1 MSAPRVRNIVTP
13 HNPTSH
19 PPRLHTPS
27 MIDELVT
34 GLVEREQA
42 VLRELVRL
50 AELNTA
56 QALAEPAFHAASMSI
71 RAQLRAHSAKVEELE
86 LLASEQDRAADVEQ
100 AMRHV
105 IRHRNE
111 GATLQ
116 ASLRDLGG
124 KVRAG
129 RAQQEAAERSA
140 LLLGTP
146 SPADGGAASG
156 GLNQR
161 KLSDRAATQKATPL
175 SKAWPGTAWHG
186 SLASDLAS
194 HLASHVASHCQH
206 WHDKAVPPLATHGH
220 FASDLALSLCLS
232 AGSVAVVSQ

>member
-1 MSAPRVRNIVTP
+1 
-13 HNPTSH
+13 
-19 PPRLHTPS
+19 

-56 QALAEPAFHAASMSI
+56 QVLAEPAFHAASMSI
-71 RAQLRAHSAKVEELE
+71 RAQLRAHAAKVEELE
-86 LLASEQDRAADVEQ
+86 LHASEQDRAADVEQ

-105 IRHRNE
+105 SRHRNE

-124 KVRAG
+124 KVRTG

-146 SPADGGAASG
+146 SPADGGTGGG
-156 GLNQR
+156 GLHQR
-161 KLSDRAATQKATPL
+161 KLSDRAATQAARDVT
-175 SKAWPGTAWHG
+175 T
-186 SLASDLAS
+186 SLRRTRQLMTSELQVVVV
-194 HLASHVASHCQH
+194 HQYQYQCQCQCQCPCQYRYQYQ
-206 WHDKAVPPLATHGH
+206 DQCR
-220 FASDLALSLCLS
+220 CLYHY
-232 AGSVAVVSQ
+232 QCQEEEQQQQ

>member
-1 MSAPRVRNIVTP
+1 
-13 HNPTSH
+13 
-19 PPRLHTPS
+19 

-71 RAQLRAHSAKVEELE
+71 RMQLRAHAAKVEELE

-105 IRHRNE
+105 SRHRNE

-124 KVRAG
+124 TVRAMCMCMCMHM
-129 RAQQEAAERSA
+129 RTCACTCTCTCTCTCACHAHAWRPAA
-140 LLLGTP
+140 P
-146 SPADGGAASG
+146 
-156 GLNQR
+156 
-161 KLSDRAATQKATPL
+161 
-175 SKAWPGTAWHG
+175 
-186 SLASDLAS
+186 
-194 HLASHVASHCQH
+194 
-206 WHDKAVPPLATHGH
+206 
-220 FASDLALSLCLS
+220 
-232 AGSVAVVSQ
+232 